1 VATREMPEIAPVM
14 RPKASRG
21 WGRRLGLVL
30 FGLIVSGLTLIWS
43 LQIIRQVWFP
53 EVGPLDQDCRTGTR
67 GLISALERARKAA
80 AAETGDERAAL
91 ARFRAQLDPEWQ
103 KRAALERA
111 CRDDPAQ
118 ASALQDVI
126 QLRYAEEH
134 AVRYETVDLARLRR
148 RVYALE
154 PALHRRD

>member
-1 VATREMPEIAPVM
+1 MTAREMPEIAPVT
-14 RPKASRG
+14 RPGASRG

-43 LQIIRQVWFP
+43 IQIIRQVWFP
-53 EVGPLDQDCRTGTR
+53 EAGPLERDCRTGTR
-67 GLISALERARKAA
+67 SLIVALDRARKAA

-103 KRAALERA
+103 MRAALERA
-111 CRDDPAQ
+111 CQSDPAQ
-118 ASALQDVI
+118 AHSLQNVI

-134 AVRYETVDLARLRR
+134 AVRYEAVDLARLRR

-154 PALHRRD
+154 PGLHQRD